1 MLDSREDVKVGECSD
16 NGEEDDG
23 FYGCVGCMESE
34 RTQEGSHCRNKSV
47 RQLLRRTQEI
57 KRQADERNVE
67 ETRKKRVI
75 ARVSQGKSEEGKATV
90 VVRYTTDFLW
100 TQI

>member
-1 MLDSREDVKVGECSD
+1 MLYSREDVKVGECSN

-34 RTQEGSHCRNKSV
+34 RPQEGSHVATTKDTRNKTSS
-47 RQLLRRTQEI
+47 RRE
-57 KRQADERNVE
+57 KRRRDAKEKGYRPCRSEGN
-67 ETRKKRVI
+67 
-75 ARVSQGKSEEGKATV
+75 EEGKATV